1 MSDRPHSPVTD
12 SEAAPS
18 EAGAAVQVHGEYR
31 PHLNLLVYYFL
42 TSLLFGPFFFIP
54 LIPRLA
60 RFRTLSYE
68 FDEEGVSMQWG
79 VLFRRQ
85 ISLNYPRIQDIHL
98 TSNFVERWLGLA
110 RLQLQTA
117 AGSATAEMTLEGLE
131 ELEQIRDF
139 LYSRMRGRR
148 REGRHRTGAVPDSA
162 GSGASGGELDRE
174 LAGVLREVTAELR
187 AIRQAVGTQGP
198 QPGAGTG
205 GTSRQGPAEPEA
217 GP

>member
-1 MSDRPHSPVTD
+1 MSDSAR
-12 SEAAPS
+12 SETTSSGSGIAADTI
-18 EAGAAVQVHGEYR
+18 HGEYR
-31 PHLNLLVYYFL
+31 PHANLLVYYFL

-60 RFRTLSYE
+60 RFRTLRYE

-79 VLFRRQ
+79 MLFRRE

-117 AGSATAEMTLEGLE
+117 AGSATAEMTVEGLE
-131 ELEQIRDF
+131 QLEQIRDF
-139 LYSRMRGRR
+139 LYSRMRDRR
-148 REGRHRTGAVPDSA
+148 RGQHPRAGTTA
-162 GSGASGGELDRE
+162 GSGAGERTSDSAQE

-187 AIRQAVGTQGP
+187 AVRQLLESRGARAEAARPGEPPEENHAGLEEGP
-198 QPGAGTG
+198 
-205 GTSRQGPAEPEA
+205 
-217 GP
+217 

>member
-1 MSDRPHSPVTD
+1 MSE
-12 SEAAPS
+12 SEASTEVPI
-18 EAGAAVQVHGEYR
+18 HGEYR

-60 RFRTLSYE
+60 RFRTLRYE

-79 VLFRRQ
+79 ILFRRE

-117 AGSATAEMTLEGLE
+117 AGSATAEMTVEGLE

-148 REGRHRTGAVPDSA
+148 REGRHRAGAAPGDPR
-162 GSGASGGELDRE
+162 SGEAAGELGHE

-187 AIRQAVGTQGP
+187 AVRQALETRGGP
-198 QPGAGTG
+198 PGAAAGEVG
-205 GTSRQGPAEPEA
+205 EGP
-217 GP
+217 